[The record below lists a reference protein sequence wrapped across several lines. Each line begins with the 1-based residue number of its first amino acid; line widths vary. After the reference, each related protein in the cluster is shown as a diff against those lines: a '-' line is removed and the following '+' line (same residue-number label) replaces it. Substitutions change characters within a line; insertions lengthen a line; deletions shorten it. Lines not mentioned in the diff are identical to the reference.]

1 MTITDSDLDAI
12 EARAKAATGG
22 VWEYRVDMDST
33 GIMPD
38 WFSVDSDGTA
48 LFSSISGSAHDAKFI
63 AHCGGDNGY
72 VLRLVAEVRRLNADL
87 FDAER
92 KAVHLAEEVGRL
104 KAEIGGQYRDYN
116 MKVIT
121 TDEDG
126 NSVTVYGTLR
136 KELERRG

>member
-1 MTITDSDLDAI
+1 MTDDEPSAI
-12 EARAKAATGG
+12 EEKA
-22 VWEYRVDMDST
+22 WH
-33 GIMPD
+33 I
-38 WFSVDSDGTA
+38 SVLGEFLPVRRSKLFIGT
-48 LFSSISGSAHDAKFI
+48 
-63 AHCGGDNGY
+63 DNGIKEIAM
-72 VLRLVAEVRRLNADL
+72 VNHPNGDVFRLVAEVRRLNADL

-104 KAEIGGQYRDYN
+104 KAEIGGQYRNYN

-136 KELERRG
+136 KELEKRR